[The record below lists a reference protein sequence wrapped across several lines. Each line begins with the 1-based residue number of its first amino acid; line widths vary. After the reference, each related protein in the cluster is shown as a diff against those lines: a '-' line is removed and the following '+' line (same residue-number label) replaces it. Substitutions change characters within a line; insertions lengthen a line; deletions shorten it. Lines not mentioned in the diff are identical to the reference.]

1 MRTFFVVILLA
12 CFVGFVG
19 CTDQQVEN
27 LQQNTSLNSQV
38 TALKQDT
45 AKFASDARHFRDL
58 FDSNETRI
66 NELHEQQKQTKE
78 WFFGHTAP
86 EDMLIWVVDSNLVE
100 AQISY
105 LCYLGS
111 EVYESARP
119 VWSKW
124 FIDKMFLNI
133 DRYTPFS
140 RGEALIMANQ
150 IFAQKKLLTAIW
162 TSVKPVVVPLV
173 RVSGERDLVLRKA
186 QEFRRDI
193 AWTSPALARVDSVRQ
208 AMINGITVP
217 EDGEGSG
224 FDKTA
229 LRDWFK
235 FYNHFDWEFKQT
247 CHKVGISEND
257 IDFAT
262 LRYRWQIKVANAG
275 GNFNS
280 WHREVLRIIDDF
292 IGAIR

>member
-1 MRTFFVVILLA
+1 MK
-12 CFVGFVG
+12 
-19 CTDQQVEN
+19 EN
-27 LQQNTSLNSQV
+27 AEIRLKNSE
-38 TALKQDT
+38 AEN
-45 AKFASDARHFRDL
+45 
-58 FDSNETRI
+58 SNNR
-66 NELHEQQKQTKE
+66 E
-78 WFFGHTAP
+78 WYESHIDP
-86 EDMLIWVVDSNLVE
+86 KDMLIWSVDSNLVE
-100 AQISY
+100 SQISY
-105 LCYLGS
+105 LRYLDS

-119 VWSKW
+119 DWVKW
-124 FIDKMFLNI
+124 FIDQMFLNI
-133 DRYTPFS
+133 DQCTPLGRS
-140 RGEALIMANQ
+140 EALKMANQ
-150 IFAQKKLLTAIW
+150 VFAKKSLINGIWTAI
-162 TSVKPVVVPLV
+162 KPIIVPLV